1 MKLIGSKTEQ
11 DFRDELLQSHKSL
24 FDEHSDER
32 LLDILR
38 ATFPNMRT
46 AYTIGWILDQD
57 TDFYTILVDANVIVC
72 IELDRCNRNANP
84 MISTTA
90 LQGYIKTISKAEQI
104 KLTVAIDLAQKDL
117 AKCADRD

>member
-46 AYTIGWILDQD
+46 G
-57 TDFYTILVDANVIVC
+57 V
-72 IELDRCNRNANP
+72 P
-84 MISTTA
+84 P
-90 LQGYIKTISKAEQI
+90 K
-104 KLTVAIDLAQKDL
+104 
-117 AKCADRD
+117 